1 MCVLSKSVCGEEYRG
16 KVYAL
21 LVSTPGALHVL
32 LVPPLRTSST
42 STFGFDLSIFRRTG
56 TWKNSILKRNKKTG
70 AGPFF
75 AGLSAKLFGL
85 ISDVCRCVGPWDVS
99 HSYGHKNHRRG
110 YRFGKTRMYSVMR
123 VVENTAVRCYLC

>member
-1 MCVLSKSVCGEEYRG
+1 MYWCLSAQSFACVCSLSQPGGVCKAEWCPFVCVLSKSVCGEEYRG

-21 LVSTPGALHVL
+21 LVSTPGASHVL

-75 AGLSAKLFGL
+75 AGLSAKLSGL
-85 ISDVCRCVGPWDVS
+85 LYLMYVNVWV
-99 HSYGHKNHRRG
+99 RG
-110 YRFGKTRMYSVMR
+110 M
-123 VVENTAVRCYLC
+123 

>member
-21 LVSTPGALHVL
+21 LVSTPGASHVL

-56 TWKNSILKRNKKTG
+56 TGNITYLKGTKK
-70 AGPFF
+70 
-75 AGLSAKLFGL
+75 
-85 ISDVCRCVGPWDVS
+85 
-99 HSYGHKNHRRG
+99 
-110 YRFGKTRMYSVMR
+110 
-123 VVENTAVRCYLC
+123 